1 MKRTITVI
9 QPALTN
15 SSLKLIEAG
24 TPEGRFSFSGLLKR
38 SARLDL
44 GQQRLTFTTLGLLGR
59 TVRADAADGSTVGE
73 FHQTGLLGRG
83 DAEVSG
89 RHYRLKI
96 SGVLVRRFSWV
107 DADDIET
114 MCLKLGGMLRTRGTI
129 EVSDRAVSEDVAVLI
144 GLGLIARR
152 ASESDSGGGAAAAAG

>member
-44 GQQRLTFTTLGLLGR
+44 GHQRLTYTTLGLLGR
-59 TVRADAADGSTVGE
+59 AVRADAADGRTVGE
-73 FHQTGLLGRG
+73 FRQTGIMGRG
-83 DAEVSG
+83 DAEISG

-96 SGVLVRRFSWV
+96 SGVLARRFSWV
-107 DADDIET
+107 DADDTET

-129 EVSDRAVSEDVAVLI
+129 EVSDTAVPEDVAVLI
-144 GLGLIARR
+144 GLGIIARR
-152 ASESDSGGGAAAAAG
+152 ASESDPGGGAAAAAS